1 MPAAAFI
8 ELNQV
13 VISNSNLILNI
24 TEAPSTQLRI
34 GIVRRYDLN
43 VNFEVGSKMEDTSNT
58 NKEQNFFE
66 KFGLEVTSGEVEVG
80 QTYPIYGMIT
90 KLLDETP
97 GKVVVEINFSIRANM
112 AIPEAEK
119 INLLKERAFEPGIFV
134 STVTSKENGISVDCN
149 TVVFGRRQQFSA

>member
-1 MPAAAFI
+1 
-8 ELNQV
+8 
-13 VISNSNLILNI
+13 
-24 TEAPSTQLRI
+24 
-34 GIVRRYDLN
+34 
-43 VNFEVGSKMEDTSNT
+43 MENE

-66 KFGLEVTSGEVEVG
+66 KFGLEVTSGEVEIG

-97 GKVVVEINFSIRANM
+97 GKILVEINFSIKASM
-112 AIPEAEK
+112 AIPEADK

-149 TVVFGRRQQFSA
+149 TVVFGRRQQFNA